1 MATSDGN
8 IPKATFASNRFPLKS
23 IRQRFAKPTR
33 IWVSIMYPCR
43 VKGGDKPGHRT
54 AGAVPSGAE

>member
-1 MATSDGN
+1 MTEIYVD
-8 IPKATFASNRFPLKS
+8 
-23 IRQRFAKPTR
+23 PTPIADAR
-33 IWVSIMYPCR
+33 RPVHLIVCANPTPGSF